1 MAAPATRTERPA
13 LLFDGDF
20 LRKLEV
26 LNVVA
31 KKIFAGLLRAD
42 RKSIKKGSSAEFADH
57 RAYVAG
63 DDPRH
68 IDWHLFGRLEE
79 VFLKLYREEE
89 NLHLTVLL
97 DASES
102 MDAGRI
108 HKLNYASHVGAAL
121 AYIGMSNMDAV
132 NVLPFT
138 QRLAEGLWGVKG
150 RGKVF
155 RLFEFLQGVKPA
167 GVTEMAPAL
176 REFIG
181 RERRRGVVVVISDF
195 YDVDGFQQALKYLR
209 FLKHQVF
216 VVHIVDSE
224 EESPELRGD
233 LRLVDSE
240 TGNAREINVT
250 DGLLARYKDA
260 FEEHA
265 KSVENFCVRNEYGYV
280 RARTDVPFDDLVL
293 GILRRGGLVG

>member
-1 MAAPATRTERPA
+1 MAAATRRERPA

-31 KKIFAGLLRAD
+31 KKIFSGLLRAD

-57 RAYVAG
+57 RQYVAG

-97 DASES
+97 DVSES
-102 MDAGRI
+102 MDSGAI
-108 HKLNYASHVGAAL
+108 HKLNYATYVGAAL

-138 QRLAEGLWGVKG
+138 SRLGDGLWGAKG

-155 RLFEFLQGVKPA
+155 RLFEFLQTLQPTGA
-167 GVTEMAPAL
+167 TEMAPAF

-181 RERRRGVVVVISDF
+181 RERRRGVVVVLSDF
-195 YDVDGFQQALKYLR
+195 YDIDGFQQALKYLR
-209 FLKHQVF
+209 FLKHQVY
-216 VVHIVDSE
+216 VVHVVDRQ
-224 EESPELRGD
+224 EESPDHRGD

-240 TGNAREINVT
+240 SGSAREINIT
-250 DGLLARYKDA
+250 DGLLARYKEA
-260 FEEHA
+260 FEAHA
-265 KSVENFCVRNEYGYV
+265 LAVESFCVRNEFGYV

>member
-1 MAAPATRTERPA
+1 MAAATRRERPA

-31 KKIFAGLLRAD
+31 KKIFSGLLRAD

-57 RAYVAG
+57 RQYVAG

-97 DASES
+97 DVSES
-102 MDAGRI
+102 MDSGTI
-108 HKLNYASHVGAAL
+108 HKLNYASYVGAAL

-138 QRLAEGLWGVKG
+138 SRLGDGLWGAKG

-155 RLFEFLQGVKPA
+155 RLFEFLQQVRPA
-167 GVTEMAPAL
+167 GATEMAPAF

-181 RERRRGVVVVISDF
+181 RERRRGVVVVLSDF
-195 YDVDGFQQALKYLR
+195 YDVEGFQQALKFLR
-209 FLKHQVF
+209 FLKHQVY
-216 VVHIVDSE
+216 VVHVVDRQ

-240 TGNAREINVT
+240 SGSAREINIT
-250 DGLLARYKDA
+250 DGLLARYKEA
-260 FEEHA
+260 FEAHA
-265 KSVENFCVRNEYGYV
+265 ASIESFCIRNEFGYV
-280 RARTDVPFDDLVL
+280 RAHTDVPFDDLVL